1 MLYTYISHSRV
12 PKTYHG
18 VTFYYG
24 DKKEVTD
31 TISDKRFVICCSRP
45 NPSTSDVTPIVEIK
59 PTKPM
64 VKPSESVAEVEPT
77 EDKFAED
84 KPTDKPKATRGRK
97 PKSIK
102 SIVEESK
109 SGGKE

>member
-31 TISDKRFVICCSRP
+31 TISDKRFVFCYSRP
-45 NPSTSDVTPIVEIK
+45 NPPVSVTTSEVES
-59 PTKPM
+59 TKPA
-64 VKPSESVAEVEPT
+64 VKTSKPVAKVKSV
-77 EDKFAED
+77 ED
-84 KPTDKPKATRGRK
+84 KPIDVKLNGKPKAARGRK
-97 PKSIK
+97 SKSIK
-102 SIVEESK
+102 SIVEESN
-109 SGGKE
+109 STDKE

>member
-24 DKKEVTD
+24 DKKEVTG
-31 TISDKRFVICCSRP
+31 TISDKRFVFCYSRP
-45 NPSTSDVTPIVEIK
+45 NPSTSDVTPTVETK
-59 PTKPM
+59 PTKPT
-64 VKPSESVAEVEPT
+64 VKPSEPVAEVEPT
-77 EDKFAED
+77 EDKVAED

-102 SIVEESK
+102 SIVEESN
-109 SGGKE
+109 SADKE